1 MAKQESEVAALRES
15 IHSIGEALQLLRNI
29 FKGQEATF
37 NTSAHFRKFEAI
49 VKDVLVKTS
58 EIQ

>member
-1 MAKQESEVAALRES
+1 MAKQQSELATLRES
-15 IHSIGEALQLLRNI
+15 IHSLGEALQLLRNI

-37 NTSAHFRKFEAI
+37 NTSAHFRKFEAL

-58 EIQ
+58 SD

>member
-1 MAKQESEVAALRES
+1 MAKQQSELATLRES
-15 IHSIGEALQLLRNI
+15 IHSLGEALQLLRNI

-37 NTSAHFRKFEAI
+37 NTSDHFRKFEAL

-58 EIQ
+58 SD